1 MYKKRPHTQLTFD
14 GFNQPLGLTMNP
26 ENRWVQK
33 ASLLPWEE
41 LEEEYASLFKSEKGN
56 VAKPFRMAFGSLL
69 IQKEYDYSD
78 EELVLQIQENPYLQY
93 FIGLPGYQ
101 DEKPFDS
108 SSLVHFRKRLTAEKL
123 AHINERL
130 LAFHEEDDDDDEDDG
145 NQSDT
150 LSDGDSESQQKTQG
164 EDETPSN
171 KGTLMID
178 ATCAPSYIK
187 FPQDIVLLNDARLH
201 AEKIVDDLCET
212 YGSPKPRMYRRKA
225 RKDYLRIAK
234 KKKKSKKIIRA
245 AIRKQ
250 LGYVKR
256 DIRYIEHL
264 QEQDAVLTEEQAIR
278 FYIIQR
284 IFEQQDYMYQN
295 KTHSVPNRIVS
306 FSQPYLRPIVRGKA
320 KTPTEF
326 GAKVDI
332 SQAAGFLR
340 IERLSFEAFNESVD
354 LIPAVERYKERT
366 GHYPE
371 RVLVDQI
378 YRTRENRAFCKKH
391 TIRLSGPKLGR
402 PKKDQTVDKQVE
414 SQDNRDRIQ
423 IEREFSLAKRCHGL
437 GLIRTR
443 LATTTLTSITLSIVS
458 LNLSKIQRDFLCA
471 IFREVFLAPIELF
484 YQSEASSFEKLS
496 FVQ

>member
-1 MYKKRPHTQLTFD
+1 MTFT
-14 GFNQPLGLTMNP
+14 G
-26 ENRWVQK
+26 WII
-33 ASLLPWEE
+33 LL
-41 LEEEYASLFKSEKGN
+41 F
-56 VAKPFRMAFGSLL
+56 
-69 IQKEYDYSD
+69 
-78 EELVLQIQENPYLQY
+78 
-93 FIGLPGYQ
+93 
-101 DEKPFDS
+101 
-108 SSLVHFRKRLTAEKL
+108 
-123 AHINERL
+123 
-130 LAFHEEDDDDDEDDG
+130 
-145 NQSDT
+145 
-150 LSDGDSESQQKTQG
+150 
-164 EDETPSN
+164 
-171 KGTLMID
+171 
-178 ATCAPSYIK
+178 YI
-187 FPQDIVLLNDARLH
+187 
-201 AEKIVDDLCET
+201 
-212 YGSPKPRMYRRKA
+212 
-225 RKDYLRIAK
+225 
-234 KKKKSKKIIRA
+234 
-245 AIRKQ
+245 
-250 LGYVKR
+250 
-256 DIRYIEHL
+256 
-264 QEQDAVLTEEQAIR
+264 
-278 FYIIQR
+278 YIIQR

-437 GLIRTR
+437 GLISTR